1 MTERKPPD
9 MTFTSWVDKQIQE
22 AAERGAF
29 DNLPGAGKPI
39 PNRGDEDAAQAWLR
53 DYVRRE
59 GVPTEDLLPTPLRLR
74 KESARLAETVQDL
87 ASEAEV
93 RDIVTELNQRI
104 MEWRRIPLG
113 PPIFVPLVDEENMIS
128 NWREGQAANPAATS
142 AIEEIREAALAEPAR
157 PRWWQRFSRAGRL

>member
-1 MTERKPPD
+1 
-9 MTFTSWVDKQIQE
+9 
-22 AAERGAF
+22 
-29 DNLPGAGKPI
+29 AGKPI

-59 GVPTEDLLPTPLRLR
+59 GVPAEDLLPTPLRLR

-113 PPIFVPLVDEENMIS
+113 PPIFVPLVDEEDMLS
-128 NWREGQAANPAATS
+128 SWGEGQPAAPAATPMV
-142 AIEEIREAALAEPAR
+142 EEIRATALAEPAR
-157 PRWWQRFSRAGRL
+157 PRWWQRLSRGGRL